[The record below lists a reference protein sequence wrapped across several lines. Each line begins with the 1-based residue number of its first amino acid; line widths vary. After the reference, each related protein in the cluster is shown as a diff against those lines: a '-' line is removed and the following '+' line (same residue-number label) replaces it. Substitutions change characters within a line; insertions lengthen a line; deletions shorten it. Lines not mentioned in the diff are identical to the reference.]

1 MRFGNTNPVIRS
13 VANRSTYAI
22 DGALTYSSVGL
33 RTFLLLLITGGVG
46 IYTYANLATV
56 LTWPMLIGAFILA
69 FVSAMIGTYSVKL
82 SPIFSVIYA
91 ASEGFVLAFL
101 SALYA
106 SSYEGIVPTAIS
118 TTFVVL
124 LITLLLYSSGIVKVT
139 AGFSKFLVIGLIS
152 VMVMALLSFV
162 LPFTGGLYYLAVGL
176 SALISVLFLFYD
188 FETIKTC
195 VDAGTDKSY
204 SWVLALGLMVTLVW
218 VYVEIL
224 RLLAIFAGRRR

>member
-1 MRFGNTNPVIRS
+1 MRLGNTNPVIRS
-13 VANRSTYAI
+13 VVNRDTLAM
-22 DGALTYSSVGL
+22 DGAVTYTSVSL
-33 RTFLLLLITGGVG
+33 RTFLLLLIAGGVG
-46 IYTYANLATV
+46 VYTYANLGTV
-56 LTWPMLIGAFILA
+56 VTWQMLIGAFILA

-82 SPIFSVIYA
+82 SPIFSVVYA
-91 ASEGFVLAFL
+91 ASEGFVLAVI
-101 SALYA
+101 SALYQ
-106 SSYEGIVPTAIS
+106 SYYEGIVPTAIA

-162 LPFTGGLYYLAVGL
+162 LPFSGGFYYIVVGL

-195 VDAGTDKSY
+195 VDSGTDKSY

-218 VYVEIL
+218 VYVETL